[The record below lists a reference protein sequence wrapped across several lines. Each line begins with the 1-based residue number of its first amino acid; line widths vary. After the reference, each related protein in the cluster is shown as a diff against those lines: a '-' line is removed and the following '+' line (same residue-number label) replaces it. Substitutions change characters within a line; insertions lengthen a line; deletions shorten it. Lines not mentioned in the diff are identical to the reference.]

1 MAELMLA
8 LIVILGL
15 ILAWIILLIGVKS
28 KGLGKVILNE
38 PFTVFFVVVGT
49 ILAIVLVL
57 IPLIETGIAN
67 LVVDYYL
74 DNPVKI

>member
-28 KGLGKVILNE
+28 KGLGKVILDE

-49 ILAIVLVL
+49 ILAIVLVKE
-57 IPLIETGIAN
+57 PLI
-67 LVVDYYL
+67 
-74 DNPVKI
+74 